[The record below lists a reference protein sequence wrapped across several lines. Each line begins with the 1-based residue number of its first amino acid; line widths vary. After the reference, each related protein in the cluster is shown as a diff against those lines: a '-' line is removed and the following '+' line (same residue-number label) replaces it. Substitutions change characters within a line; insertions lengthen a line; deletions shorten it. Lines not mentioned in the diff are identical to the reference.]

1 MDKTTLRYLSKHHL
15 LCLQLYLGKSND
27 VNRIEQTF
35 YCHKNSRNGGSC
47 SLCIFLFVCSGDSIY
62 SSETVVRYRRR
73 QDSEHVLFKMSE
85 LKIGVSS
92 SSVPAYVNL
101 TASNWSSQPITVA
114 PGLSCT
120 PSVFL
125 NCVPD
130 HICLTAAS
138 TPQRTT
144 AGQSLR
150 LSDAFINPCCVFC

>member
-1 MDKTTLRYLSKHHL
+1 
-15 LCLQLYLGKSND
+15 
-27 VNRIEQTF
+27 
-35 YCHKNSRNGGSC
+35 
-47 SLCIFLFVCSGDSIY
+47 
-62 SSETVVRYRRR
+62 
-73 QDSEHVLFKMSE
+73 MSE
-85 LKIGVSS
+85 LKIVVSS

-101 TASNWSSQPITVA
+101 TVSNWSSQPITVA

-150 LSDAFINPCCVFC
+150 LLDTFINLLSVLLIVWFILCVPVVGRGSRFLCPTPRSQTALASAGDRPLWEAASCGRLTTVRAIHSTCRSYLLIDFDT